1 MDIKQVLKASLAYF
15 LAVFGAGFL
24 LGTVRVT
31 WLVPHLGTRTA
42 ELLELPLMAV
52 VVWLAARWVVQRFP
66 VVHPFGRWLVGLFA
80 LDFVIATEILLGYAL
95 SGRTAVQFFTDRD
108 PVSGT
113 LYFLLLAVM
122 AVLPGWLARFRAA

>member
-24 LGTVRVT
+24 LGIVRTT
-31 WLVPHLGTRTA
+31 WLVPHLGARTA

-52 VVWLAARWVVQRFP
+52 VVWLVARWVVQRWP
-66 VVHPFGRWLVGLFA
+66 VSHPLGRWLVGLFA
-80 LDFVIATEILLGYAL
+80 LDFVIATEIFVGYLL
-95 SGRTAVQFFTDRD
+95 SGRTPVQFFTDRD

-113 LYFLLLAVM
+113 AYFLLLAVM